1 MTQLLLAKET
11 LKTFVG
17 RNEVYLKPL
26 GKFLLALAAFIM
38 INSHTGYME
47 RINNMSVVLVAAL
60 MCSFLPVNFIII
72 CAAVF
77 ILLHM

>member
-26 GKFLLALAAFIM
+26 GKFLLALAAFVM
-38 INSHTGYME
+38 INSYTG
-47 RINNMSVVLVAAL
+47 
-60 MCSFLPVNFIII
+60 
-72 CAAVF
+72 
-77 ILLHM
+77 